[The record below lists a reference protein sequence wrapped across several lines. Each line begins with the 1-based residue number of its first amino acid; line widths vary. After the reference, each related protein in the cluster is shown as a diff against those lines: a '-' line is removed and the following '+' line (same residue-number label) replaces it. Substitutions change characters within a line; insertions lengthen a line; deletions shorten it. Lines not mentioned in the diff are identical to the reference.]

1 MTNVL
6 HLAQAA
12 VTGALAGLALS
23 VPFGALSSML
33 IDTGMRSSRRVA
45 AAAAGG
51 VAATDFSF
59 ALAAGAAGASVTAT
73 LQPWERHIHGVSAA
87 VLLALAA
94 YSVISAR
101 AATPTGVTGPG
112 SGLRASLRFVAVT
125 AADPL
130 TALTLATA
138 ASTLGSTSA
147 LTAACFALGCGLV
160 SASWHSAL
168 ALGGN
173 AIGRRLS
180 ATARRRAGYAG
191 AATTMALALHLA
203 VSAA

>member
-1 MTNVL
+1 MTTCL
-6 HLAQAA
+6 PLAQAL

-33 IDTGMRSSRRVA
+33 IDTGMRSTRRVA

-51 VAATDFSF
+51 VALTDFSF

-73 LQPWERHIHGVSAA
+73 LQPWERHVHGLSAA

-94 YSVISAR
+94 YSLVGAR
-101 AATPTGVTGPG
+101 SPAPPGPAGPG
-112 SGLRASLRFVAVT
+112 SGLRACLRFVAVT

-160 SASWHSAL
+160 SVSWHSAL

-180 ATARRRAGYAG
+180 PTARRRAGYAG
-191 AATTMALALHLA
+191 AATTVALALHLA